1 MAENLGRSF
10 EGNLVG
16 AGLKFAIVVSR
27 FNEFITQKLLDGALD
42 AFRRHDVDMAGVD
55 VAYTPG
61 TFEMPLVAKRL
72 AQSGKYDAVCCLGAV
87 MRGGTPHFDY
97 VATQVTRGIA
107 EAAWESGLPVAFGV
121 LTTDTLEQAVERAG
135 TKGGNKGFDA
145 AVTAIEMAQLMR
157 TLKAAGR

>member
-1 MAENLGRSF
+1 MSEKSGRVF

-42 AFRRHDVDMAGVD
+42 GFRRHDVDMATVD
-55 VAYTPG
+55 IAWTPG

-72 AQSGKYDAVCCLGAV
+72 ALSGRYDAICCLGAV
-87 MRGGTPHFDY
+87 MRGGTPHFEY
-97 VATQVTRGIA
+97 VATQVSRGIA
-107 EAAWESGLPVAFGV
+107 EAAWETNIPVAFGI

-145 AVTAIEMAQLMR
+145 AATAIEMAQLMR
-157 TLKAAGR
+157 SLKVVTK